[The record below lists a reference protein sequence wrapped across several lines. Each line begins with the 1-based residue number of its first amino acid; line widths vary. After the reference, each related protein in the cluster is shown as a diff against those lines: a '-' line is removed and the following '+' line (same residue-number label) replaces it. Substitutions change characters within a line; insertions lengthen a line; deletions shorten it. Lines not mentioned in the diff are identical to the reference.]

1 MKILILGISG
11 RTGKLVAEEA
21 LKIGYKVSGIARD
34 KSKVGL
40 AGVDIIEGT
49 PYDIETVR
57 KAIDG
62 CDAVVSTL
70 SLFPASQGLYS
81 KITTPVDLM
90 SHSIQNTIAAM
101 KEKGIKRIVLMT
113 ALGVGDSAKEVP
125 WLFSLIV
132 KISNISYAYA
142 DHAAQEKILEESGLD
157 WTVVRPTMLTD
168 KNEDVSVLYNI
179 KGKGKIKTS
188 VSRNAVA
195 HFIVEAIDKGEFIK
209 QKPGL
214 SNK

>member
-1 MKILILGISG
+1 
-11 RTGKLVAEEA
+11 
-21 LKIGYKVSGIARD
+21 
-34 KSKVGL
+34 
-40 AGVDIIEGT
+40 
-49 PYDIETVR
+49 
-57 KAIDG
+57 
-62 CDAVVSTL
+62 
-70 SLFPASQGLYS
+70 
-81 KITTPVDLM
+81 M
-90 SHSIQNTIAAM
+90 SHSIQNTVAVM

-113 ALGVGDSAKEVP
+113 ARGVGDSAREVP

-132 KISNISYAYA
+132 KISNVSYAYA
-142 DHAAQEKILEESGLD
+142 DHAAQEKILEDSGLD

-179 KGKGKIKTS
+179 KGEGKIKTS
-188 VSRNAVA
+188 ISRNAVA

>member
-21 LKIGYKVSGIARD
+21 LKRGFKVSGIARD
-34 KSKVGL
+34 KSKVDLGD
-40 AGVDIIEGT
+40 ADITEGS
-49 PYDIETVR
+49 PYDIETLR

-70 SLFPASQGLYS
+70 SLFPASQGLFS
-81 KITTPVDLM
+81 KITTPVDFM
-90 SHSIQNTIAAM
+90 SHSIQNTVTVM
-101 KEKGIKRIVLMT
+101 NEKNIKRIVVMT
-113 ALGVGDSAKEVP
+113 ALGVGDSSREIP

-132 KISNISYAYA
+132 KVSNISYAYA
-142 DHAAQEKILEESGLD
+142 DHAAQEKILEDSGLD
-157 WTVVRPTMLTD
+157 WTVVRPTMLTN
-168 KNEDVSVLYNI
+168 KMEDVSVLNNL
-179 KGKGKIKTS
+179 KGEGNIKTS
-188 VSRNAVA
+188 ISRNAVA
-195 HFIVEAIDKGEFIK
+195 HFIVDAIDKREFIK

>member
-11 RTGKLVAEEA
+11 RTGMLVAEEA
-21 LKIGYKVSGIARD
+21 LKRGFKVSGIARD

-40 AGVDIIEGT
+40 AGVDITEGT
-49 PYDIETVR
+49 PYDIATVR

-70 SLFPASQGLYS
+70 SLFPVSQGLFS
-81 KITTPVDLM
+81 RISTPVDLM
-90 SHSIQNTIAAM
+90 SHSIQNTVTVM

-113 ALGVGDSAKEVP
+113 ALGVGDSAREIS

-142 DHAAQEKILEESGLD
+142 DHAAQEKILEDSGLN
-157 WTVVRPTMLTD
+157 WTIVRPTMLTN

-179 KGKGKIKTS
+179 KGEGKIKTS
-188 VSRNAVA
+188 ISRNAVA
-195 HFIVEAIDKGEFIK
+195 RFIVEAIDKGEFIK